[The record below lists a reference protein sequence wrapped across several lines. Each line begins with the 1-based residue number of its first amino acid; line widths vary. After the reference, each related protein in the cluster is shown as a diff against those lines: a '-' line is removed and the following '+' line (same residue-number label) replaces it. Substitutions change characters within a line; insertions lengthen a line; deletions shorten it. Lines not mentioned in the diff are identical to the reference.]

1 MQFYLLNWFRCS
13 TWIFYE
19 TNVIWAYH
27 RYTGSC
33 SISIH
38 RKIKNFLNPIKIGNE
53 MLTISWLI
61 LSSPTLLFLNSM
73 IKKERLLLT
82 YTEGVSCYDVVGDID
97 SVWFLKPVL
106 MVSINWPRKQMRYQ
120 FLKILAY
127 SHYIYHIVCVR
138 KFEYFT
144 FDVWRTR
151 TYLNFR
157 AQIWSNTNLLLST
170 HFLRLVH
177 W

>member
-1 MQFYLLNWFRCS
+1 MLYGHIILPSMGIIDGN
-13 TWIFYE
+13 
-19 TNVIWAYH
+19 
-27 RYTGSC
+27 
-33 SISIH
+33 
-38 RKIKNFLNPIKIGNE
+38 IKNILNPIKTGNE
-53 MLTISWLI
+53 MLPISWLI
-61 LSSPTLLFLNSM
+61 MSSPTLLFLNSM
-73 IKKERLLLT
+73 VKKELLLLT

-120 FLKILAY
+120 FLKILTY
-127 SHYIYHIVCVR
+127 SYYIDRIVCVR

-151 TYLNFR
+151 NYLNFR
-157 AQIWSNTNLLLST
+157 AQIWSKTNLLLST